1 MLNFDDFVCFRVL
14 TVFSTELTQFRQ
26 NGPNFQ
32 NDDPKQPG
40 LMKNALYSIIFVI
53 LLIKIVLTGISFII
67 SYPYGEFVCD
77 WSSHVLT

>member
-14 TVFSTELTQFRQ
+14 TALSSELTQVRQ
-26 NGPNFQ
+26 NGPNGK

-40 LMKNALYSIIFVI
+40 LLKNAFCSINF